1 MCAEESWAFSFG
13 SRELEEG
20 MFGWV
25 KLVVDQY
32 KVQEECVGAEE
43 YWMFCSVAE
52 IWRRHVQM
60 DGLS

>member
-1 MCAEESWAFSFG
+1 
-13 SRELEEG
+13 
-20 MFGWV
+20 MFEWV

-43 YWMFCSVAE
+43 YQMSCLVAE
-52 IWRRHVQM
+52 IRRRHVQM